1 MQDELLIV
9 VKVPLRTLADQVR
22 TRHNLTE
29 TFFDAKLEGEALT
42 LYFRNIPNDVEG
54 QYHSEF
60 SDSESTSYSFVSSAD
75 TSRYKD
81 YSGKERGLRRQR
93 KLKRNRMKTR
103 GWQVVGKIVNSK
115 GQTAVV
121 YKPFVDAIFAKN
133 LTPAQ
138 ERNVVA
144 QILRSN
150 SNDPTDSSVE
160 YFLMN
165 TKEYIQQANKGV
177 GTA

>member
-1 MQDELLIV
+1 MQDELMIV

-42 LYFRNIPNDVEG
+42 LYFRNIPSDADV
-54 QYHSEF
+54 QSQSKF
-60 SDSESTSYSFVSSAD
+60 SDNANTPYSFVSSAEGA
-75 TSRYKD
+75 KD
-81 YSGKERGLRRQR
+81 ADYRGEERGLRRQR

-103 GWQVVGKIVNSK
+103 GWQVVAKIVNSK

-121 YKPFVDAIFAKN
+121 YKPFVDALFAKN

-138 ERNVVA
+138 QRNVVA

-165 TKEYIQQANKGV
+165 TKEYIEQANKGV